1 MRNGFFNANF
11 NGLFPQQK
19 KNFFTCTFQH
29 LINERKFLFVAFNQF
44 FKMQNVCLFNKIA
57 ADEMR

>member
-19 KNFFTCTFQH
+19 KTSSLAHF
-29 LINERKFLFVAFNQF
+29 NERKFLFVAFNQF